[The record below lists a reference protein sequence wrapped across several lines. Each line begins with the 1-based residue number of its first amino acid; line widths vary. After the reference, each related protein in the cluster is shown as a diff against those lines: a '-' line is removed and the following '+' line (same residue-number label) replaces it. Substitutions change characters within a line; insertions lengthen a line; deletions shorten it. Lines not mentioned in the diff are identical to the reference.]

1 MTQNVVFILI
11 DGLRPDAIAKADCP
25 NLRALMARSAYT
37 LCARSVMPSITLP
50 CHMSIFHSVPPE
62 RHGIVSNTWVPM
74 ARPLPGLIE
83 VANANGVR
91 CAHFYNWEPLR
102 NVNTPENL
110 WMSFC
115 NDTSKMIDGD
125 AITVEVATSM
135 IPRFQPQFSFVY
147 LGTVDTMGHVF
158 GWMNDGYLQ
167 QIARVDIEL
176 GKLLAALPADTH
188 IVLQSDHG
196 GHDRTHGT
204 EMPEDMLIPWMV
216 AGPGIKSGVELQ
228 SPVSLLDTA
237 PTIARLLGIKP
248 HPQWEGRVV
257 DEIFSAS

>member
-125 AITVEVATSM
+125 AITVEVAASM
-135 IPRFQPQFSFVY
+135 IPRFKPQFSFVY

-158 GWMNDGYLQ
+158 GWMNDGYMQ
-167 QIARVDIEL
+167 QIARVDVEL

-204 EMPEDMLIPWMV
+204 EMPEDMLIPWMA
-216 AGPGIKSGVELQ
+216 AGPGIKSGVALQ
-228 SPVSLLDTA
+228 SPISLLDTA
-237 PTIARLLGIKP
+237 PTIARLLGFKP

>member
-1 MTQNVVFILI
+1 MAHNTVFILI
-11 DGLRPDAIAKADCP
+11 DGLRPDAIAQTNCP
-25 NLRALMARSAYT
+25 NLRGLMARSAYT

-83 VANANGVR
+83 VAAVHGIR

-102 NVNTPENL
+102 NLNTPETL
-110 WMSFC
+110 WMSFF
-115 NDTSKMIDGD
+115 NDTSKLIDGD
-125 AITVEVATSM
+125 AITVEVAAAM
-135 IPRFQPQFSFVY
+135 IPRLQPQFSFVY

-158 GWMNDGYLQ
+158 GWMNDGYFK
-167 QIARVDIEL
+167 QIERVDIEL
-176 GKLLAALPADTH
+176 GKLLAALPANTN

-204 EMPEDMLIPWMV
+204 DMPEDMLIPWMASGPDIK
-216 AGPGIKSGVELQ
+216 AGIIQ
-228 SPVSLLDTA
+228 SAVSLLDTA
-237 PTIARLLGIKP
+237 PTLARLLGFKP

-257 DEIFSAS
+257 EEIFA